1 MTISARLVRKPR
13 RVYHCDGCGER
24 IIGPHVYAYG
34 HAEDHAIAL
43 ARSVAWRLS
52 HVYAYGHAED
62 HAPPFGIRLHIECCG
77 TDAKILAAAKGAN

>member
-34 HAEDHAIAL
+34 HAEDHA
-43 ARSVAWRLS
+43 
-52 HVYAYGHAED
+52 
-62 HAPPFGIRLHIECCG
+62 PPFGIRLHFGCCPAN
-77 TDAKILAAAKGAN
+77 DAKMNAVIQAACRIADAQEVAV

>member
-13 RVYHCDGCGER
+13 KVYHCNGCYQR
-24 IIGPHVYAYG
+24 IIGP
-34 HAEDHAIAL
+34 
-43 ARSVAWRLS
+43 

-77 TDAKILAAAKGAN
+77 TDAKMNAAIQSACRIADAQEVAA